1 MKRVLT
7 VLAALVVSVVL
18 LAGCSSK
25 GITVH
30 VKLTGQNDV
39 VLYDKDV
46 QVTANPAFAI
56 HATEAALKDGKVEYK
71 SDNGFFTSF
80 AGVDSTNTDGW
91 LMLINDKMA
100 QLGANEQ
107 PIAAGDKIEWKYLN
121 YDKAFAQ

>member
-1 MKRVLT
+1 MKKVLMILT
-7 VLAALVVSVVL
+7 ALVVSVLL
-18 LAGCSSK
+18 LAGCGSK
-25 GITVH
+25 GISVH

-46 QVTANPAFAI
+46 QVTANPAYAI
-56 HATEAALKDGKVEYK
+56 HATEAALKDGKIEYK
-71 SDNGFFTSF
+71 SDNGFITSI
-80 AGVDSTNTDGW
+80 AGADSTQTDGW
-91 LMLINDKMA
+91 LMLYNDTLA